1 MKSKVMFR
9 RIAFVRGHK
18 NDQNRKLTLTF
29 SPQRQTPAL
38 HVADVPATAG
48 KLAKS
53 CAVMH
58 GSWLNFRSKSP
69 SPRKRPLLK
78 FPSTAWK
85 PSVVLLPCMISAQI
99 ALHSVQLPL
108 FKTCCSIWIKMCG
121 GFFWNTCV
129 VERPHWHWV
138 NCPSDEL
145 KCGFEYV
152 MQLRL

>member
-1 MKSKVMFR
+1 MKSKVRFR
-9 RIAFVRGHK
+9 KIAFVRGHK

-58 GSWLNFRSKSP
+58 GSWFNFRSKSP

-78 FPSTAWK
+78 FSSHSRPSDSAPRRSTTEPQRFHGWARSILWRRHIT
-85 PSVVLLPCMISAQI
+85 SVFWIFNEVLLGYR
-99 ALHSVQLPL
+99 
-108 FKTCCSIWIKMCG
+108 IWSERKNKKDHNFYCRIKS
-121 GFFWNTCV
+121 F
-129 VERPHWHWV
+129 R
-138 NCPSDEL
+138 D
-145 KCGFEYV
+145 
-152 MQLRL
+152 